1 MRGRPLFLRAALGL
15 AALLGENRFLPF
27 FLHSDHPPTYRFVV
41 YKLPAHTGSGDATQN
56 GLRYKYFDEDS
67 EDWRD
72 GVGFINSTTG
82 AVGRSLLP
90 LYRNNNSQ
98 VMTPP
103 AQPGVGLEGGLDLR
117 EPSRCPCPSSPARL
131 CALQ

>member
-1 MRGRPLFLRAALGL
+1 MGL

-27 FLHSDHPPTYRFVV
+27 FLHSVHAPTCRFVV

-56 GLRYKYFDEDS
+56 GLRYRYFDEDS

-90 LYRNNNSQ
+90 LYRNNSQ

-103 AQPGVGLEGGLDLR
+103 VEPGVGL
-117 EPSRCPCPSSPARL
+117 
-131 CALQ
+131 